1 VPQALEE
8 LTAGVLGRGEVADD
22 DVGDEG
28 YPDGVG
34 GAGCRDDGPPQ
45 LEHRPEVVTG
55 VQIVVDNQDVNTLKL
70 CETDVTHSSN
80 RVARATAA
88 FRGRGRQ
95 LRGRARQA
103 AGWRSSRSFESSPQW
118 DTT

>member
-8 LTAGVLGRGEVADD
+8 LAVGVLGRGEVADD

-28 YPDGVG
+28 YPDGIG
-34 GAGCRDDGPPQ
+34 GAGRRDDGAPQ

-55 VQIVVDNQDVNTLKL
+55 VQIVVDDQNVNTLEL
-70 CETDVTHSSN
+70 CETDVTHGSN
-80 RVARATAA
+80 SVAKATAA

-95 LRGRARQA
+95 LSGRTRQA
-103 AGWRSSRSFESSPQW
+103 PGPEGRLV
-118 DTT
+118 